1 MTLRLHRLFDDGI
14 KLGNTHRTTFG
25 VGKGTSGSVEAQ
37 VHTLLKKGGSQL
49 LDNAIL
55 DAVQNTAINQRQAI
69 GIETASTKATEQL
82 AGIGCS
88 QLISNTGAS
97 FGQRSRV
104 SGVAKSVGIASKLV
118 GNGGVVAIAVSNL
131 VGNTRQVRIGKQ
143 TWANDFTG
151 NRVNGTVDGVLNIRL
166 ECTVESRGEQ
176 NMSCFMRCRV
186 TKDALRV
193 QDNLKTIDV
202 HPAGV
207 LPLLHLIGS
216 CNTNLAAVSF
226 GNSQS
231 IGLSSSL
238 FRANLLSKSAHRCS
252 PSTLLDLGTFSD
264 EAVDVTSSLPSS
276 ALGRVAQG
284 FTTSTEGAPKR
295 AGQTTK
301 GCTCTSTCC
310 GTFKVAFCKV
320 AKTCANGS
328 TSSTL
333 LEGLSGYSLG
343 NAKSGLN
350 LGKTL
355 CQFAGRSRYVWT
367 LCNTFK

>member
-1 MTLRLHRLFDDGI
+1 MHRPLDDGI
-14 KLGNTHRTTFG
+14 KFGDTHRTTFG

-37 VHTLLKKGGSQL
+37 VHALLKKGGSQL

-104 SGVAKSVGIASKLV
+104 SGVAKSVGVASKLI
-118 GNGGVVAIAVSNL
+118 GSGCVVAIAVSNL

-143 TWANDFTG
+143 TWANYFTG

-193 QDNLKTIDV
+193 QDNLKPIDV

-226 GNSQS
+226 GN
-231 IGLSSSL
+231 
-238 FRANLLSKSAHRCS
+238 A
-252 PSTLLDLGTFSD
+252 
-264 EAVDVTSSLPSS
+264 
-276 ALGRVAQG
+276 
-284 FTTSTEGAPKR
+284 
-295 AGQTTK
+295 
-301 GCTCTSTCC
+301 
-310 GTFKVAFCKV
+310 
-320 AKTCANGS
+320 
-328 TSSTL
+328 
-333 LEGLSGYSLG
+333 
-343 NAKSGLN
+343 
-350 LGKTL
+350 
-355 CQFAGRSRYVWT
+355 
-367 LCNTFK
+367 